1 MLDDLRQTEDD
12 FSEFDDE
19 GGDEDD
25 AEVRQATAKRGFLGL
40 TAAERMVLSIMVF
53 LLVTVFGMLI
63 LVATGRV
70 AL

>member
-12 FSEFDDE
+12 FNEFDDE
-19 GGDEDD
+19 GSDEV
-25 AEVRQATAKRGFLGL
+25 EVRQTVNRRGFLGM

-53 LLVTVFGMLI
+53 LLVTVFGV
-63 LVATGRV
+63 LVLLATGRI